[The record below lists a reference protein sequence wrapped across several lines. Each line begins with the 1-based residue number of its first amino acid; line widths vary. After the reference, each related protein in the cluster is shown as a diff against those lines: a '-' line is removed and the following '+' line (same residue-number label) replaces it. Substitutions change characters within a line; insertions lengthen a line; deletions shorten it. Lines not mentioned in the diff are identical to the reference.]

1 MTETQPFQFN
11 SVSAPSANNLATPSR
26 RGHSH
31 RRSFAVSGDFEFLK
45 QPPTGFS
52 GTNSSSVPP
61 LPRCVSPEP
70 SNNNNLNINKF
81 NPHDYEKPNEVSF
94 SNVLT
99 PRKISNDIASP
110 SPRFF
115 ISEEPRFTSPVKGV
129 PDAIINLDDALKTK
143 PRSFKSHR
151 RSESAPADLEV
162 AIDFKHARSIPDFR
176 IDEEEDAIE
185 NQDIDDKASND
196 SDNNNNNNNTSGI
209 GSMIETRPNKIGEPA
224 PFGLMSPLRPSSP
237 AFKKNYQMNETTS
250 SPTKLIF
257 HPQSSGVYS
266 NGSKTDQYN
275 SLKIKRQKQRYY
287 HYTKQL
293 PTNNITVNT
302 QNQALQEK
310 KSATSLTSATS
321 KTPVTMVTTPSNAVN
336 SPVTPLSNK
345 EFNPTPNSCNI
356 INNSVKSTASNLNIG
371 SSDGSTSLISNSNEQ
386 RRARSPDFSV
396 HQQMYHKYPTLSN
409 HVSNNLGSKFVRRN
423 SGPAVQT
430 SFKFES
436 KIYDIPLND
445 KYNDPYNE
453 NAMEEYP
460 MNERSVTPKFGE
472 RSIMKQDYDQLQRSE
487 SHDTNN
493 SLDEPNG
500 NMTLSMD
507 ILMGEPGDTVDLSN
521 NGSEEIIGGL
531 QNISIQSPERHS
543 RGINSTSKVSLSNLD
558 KVDKKISMKSTDDL
572 KITGETR
579 SASDSVMEIKSNRL
593 QHNSNAK
600 VMNNGIS
607 TTVATGKKKRSKL
620 SIFTNLFS
628 K

>member
-1 MTETQPFQFN
+1 MAETQPLQFS
-11 SVSAPSANNLATPSR
+11 SVPTPSSNNLATPSR

-45 QPPTGFS
+45 QPPNALP

-61 LPRCVSPEP
+61 LPRCISPEP
-70 SNNNNLNINKF
+70 YTKNKNNLNVNNF
-81 NPHDYEKPNEVSF
+81 NPHDYEKPNDVSF

-99 PRKISNDIASP
+99 PRKISNDISSP

-176 IDEEEDAIE
+176 IDEEEDATDLLE
-185 NQDIDDKASND
+185 NANND
-196 SDNNNNNNNTSGI
+196 SDDSNNNNINNGRKSE
-209 GSMIETRPNKIGEPA
+209 MEARPNRITEPT

-237 AFKKNYQMNETTS
+237 AFKKNYEMNETSS

-257 HPQSSGVYS
+257 HQQSSGVYS

-302 QNQALQEK
+302 QTQALQEK
-310 KSATSLTSATS
+310 KSATSLISATS
-321 KTPVTMVTTPSNAVN
+321 KTPVTMVTTPSNAIN
-336 SPVTPLSNK
+336 SPVTPLSSK
-345 EFNPTPNSCNI
+345 EFNPTPTNCNI
-356 INNSVKSTASNLNIG
+356 IINSDKSTGNNTNI
-371 SSDGSTSLISNSNEQ
+371 SSSGGSTSSISNLHEQ
-386 RRARSPDFSV
+386 RRARSPDFLV
-396 HQQMYHKYPTLSN
+396 HQQIYQKYPSLNN
-409 HVSNNLGSKFVRRN
+409 HNSNNLGSKFIRRN
-423 SGPAVQT
+423 SGPAIQS

-436 KIYDIPLND
+436 KSYDIPLND

-453 NAMEEYP
+453 DTLDEYP
-460 MNERSVTPKFGE
+460 INERSVTPKFGE
-472 RSIMKQDYDQLQRSE
+472 RSLMKQDYNRLQKTE

-493 SLDEPNG
+493 SLNATNG
-500 NMTLSMD
+500 KMTLSMD

-521 NGSEEIIGGL
+521 NGSTEIINGV
-531 QNISIQSPERHS
+531 QNISITSPKRS
-543 RGINSTSKVSLSNLD
+543 SSGIKSINDASLSNID
-558 KVDKKISMKSTDDL
+558 KVNKKISMKSAEDL
-572 KITGETR
+572 KVVGETR
-579 SASDSVMEIKSNRL
+579 SASDSVMEMKSNRL
-593 QHNSNAK
+593 QNNSTTK
-600 VMNNGIS
+600 IMNNS
-607 TTVATGKKKRSKL
+607 TNITMTGKKKRSKL